1 MTSNPKRS
9 ASILEYILDHRHDI
23 IHKLHNN
30 KYFEQTDDEFNEA
43 IQKKAEMILEQE
55 TFLLKKETE
64 RQIKISAY
72 QKLGLTQEEI
82 DALMPPEPEPELL
95 IGSN

>member
-1 MTSNPKRS
+1 MKTIEEIKTEILALNPSK
-9 ASILEYILDHRHDI
+9 IYIF
-23 IHKLHNN
+23 NGEE
-30 KYFEQTDDEFNEA
+30 FEQTDNEFNEA
-43 IQKKAEMILEQE
+43 IQKKAEMTLEQE

-64 RQIKISAY
+64 KQIKISAY

-82 DALMPPEPEPELL
+82 NALMPPEPEPEPL